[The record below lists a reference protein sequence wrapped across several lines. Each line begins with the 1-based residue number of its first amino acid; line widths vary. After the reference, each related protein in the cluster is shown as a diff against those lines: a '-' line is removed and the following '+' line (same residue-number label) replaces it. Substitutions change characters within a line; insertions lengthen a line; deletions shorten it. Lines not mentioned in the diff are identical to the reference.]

1 MSLHGTIDTMSVDE
15 LVGWIRTRQHSGILK
30 FKRGQRIKTLNVE
43 AGRVANAASNDARE
57 YFGQFL
63 INFGLIS
70 EDQLQKAFETQQE
83 TRVLLG
89 RILVMTGLLTEEQV
103 LQMLELKIRETV
115 LDIYLWPDGAF
126 EFHDGL
132 LSDDPSVVP
141 VAVDLE
147 QLNAEGLRR
156 RAQHAEIRRLIP
168 DNRCTFTALPSQQA
182 KPDPGSSTSV
192 ILDLASQGY
201 SAADIILRFHSV
213 DFPILHSLCDLVS
226 RGYLQVV
233 PAAEDRPPSMPV
245 IEVELDDV
253 VEQEQPAGPDDILL
267 EAERAMRERDLKK
280 AVAILKKGLVEH
292 PYDPELSDALET
304 AESGLLDQLRSELLA
319 TDRIPVLVD
328 PDTAL
333 LQHDW
338 SPAQRYL
345 LSRID
350 GRRHLRS
357 IIMVSPLKEVEA
369 LLTFQQLENAGVV
382 FLR

>member
-43 AGRVANAASNDARE
+43 AGRVANAASNDPRE

-103 LQMLELKIRETV
+103 LQILELKIRETV
-115 LDIYLWPDGAF
+115 LDVYLWPDGAF

-147 QLNAEGLRR
+147 QLNTEGLRR
-156 RAQHAEIRRLIP
+156 RAHHTEIRRLIP
-168 DNRCTFTALPSQQA
+168 DNRCTFKPLPSQQ
-182 KPDPGSSTSV
+182 PSPEPGSSTSV
-192 ILDLASQGY
+192 ILDLAGQGY

-226 RGYLQVV
+226 RGFLQVACGR
-233 PAAEDRPPSMPV
+233 PAPVRTGCRPGPARSHQVRPASAKRAPMSASGRGPMCEITSAAAITPIFPQVAMSRPADRP
-245 IEVELDDV
+245 
-253 VEQEQPAGPDDILL
+253 
-267 EAERAMRERDLKK
+267 
-280 AVAILKKGLVEH
+280 
-292 PYDPELSDALET
+292 
-304 AESGLLDQLRSELLA
+304 
-319 TDRIPVLVD
+319 
-328 PDTAL
+328 
-333 LQHDW
+333 
-338 SPAQRYL
+338 
-345 LSRID
+345 
-350 GRRHLRS
+350 
-357 IIMVSPLKEVEA
+357 
-369 LLTFQQLENAGVV
+369 
-382 FLR
+382 